1 MAPPIPFDQK
11 PSEPNFHGALF
22 SNLPIFWHILIH
34 LIKELHKDSLNF
46 SVSSSLSIKPCSGNN
61 IHLINK
67 DDGRSILLGK
77 TENITNQGLDREEE
91 DDDELKLEDYVS
103 DGEPSD
109 QKVGLHD
116 FSVNESGVGDART
129 NDCSRAHKQAGELG
143 SVVGIVLRRVVAVHS
158 GKGGD
163 DLDGSLDASHDS
175 EMKTRCIGNLRSD
188 RSLVPVQKARS
199 LPFSIRGGSHGLSDC
214 DVQRGSKLSMG
225 L

>member
-46 SVSSSLSIKPCSGNN
+46 SVSSSLSIKTCSGNN

-91 DDDELKLEDYVS
+91 DDDELELNDSLS
-103 DGEPSD
+103 DGEPIVSLNLKLSFHGALTIFIFQALLPPLQIPALILKGVRE
-109 QKVGLHD
+109 QKQ
-116 FSVNESGVGDART
+116 DA
-129 NDCSRAHKQAGELG
+129 
-143 SVVGIVLRRVVAVHS
+143 VVA
-158 GKGGD
+158 K
-163 DLDGSLDASHDS
+163 
-175 EMKTRCIGNLRSD
+175 LR
-188 RSLVPVQKARS
+188 L
-199 LPFSIRGGSHGLSDC
+199 
-214 DVQRGSKLSMG
+214 
-225 L
+225 

>member
-46 SVSSSLSIKPCSGNN
+46 SVSSSLSIKTCSGNN

-91 DDDELKLEDYVS
+91 DDDELELNDSLS

-116 FSVNESGVGDART
+116 FSVSESDAGDART
-129 NDCSRAHKQAGELG
+129 NDCRSHFFAGELG
-143 SVVGIVLRRVVAVHS
+143 SVVGIVLRQVVAVYS

-163 DLDGSLDASHDS
+163 DLDGSLDTSHEWRD
-175 EMKTRCIGNLRSD
+175 EDTVYWKPEI
-188 RSLVPVQKARS
+188 
-199 LPFSIRGGSHGLSDC
+199 
-214 DVQRGSKLSMG
+214 
-225 L
+225 